1 MKTLFSAEVTA
12 DGARSGSVSSSDG
25 LLNVQLG
32 NPLDPA
38 IAKRGPNPETL
49 FAGAYAACYHGAL
62 LNAAKTLDI
71 PAEGS
76 KVRAVVSLNEDE
88 SGGYHLAVE
97 LHASIPGA
105 LPVDVQSVMDA
116 AHATCP
122 YSKLARGQATV
133 KLVPEA

>member
-1 MKTLFSAEVTA
+1 MKTLFSSEATA
-12 DGARSGSVSSSDG
+12 DGARSGSVSSPDG

-32 NPLDPA
+32 NPLEPA
-38 IAKRGPNPETL
+38 IAKRGPNPELL

-62 LNAAKTLDI
+62 LNAAEALGV

-76 KVRAVVSLNEDE
+76 TVRAVVSLKEDE
-88 SGGYHLAVE
+88 SGGYHLSVE

-105 LPVDVQSVMDA
+105 LRVDVQSVMDA

-122 YSKLARGQATV
+122 YSRLTRGQASV
-133 KLVPEA
+133 KLVPDA